1 MITIRDVARQAG
13 VSVATVSRVLNNSA
27 LVSQETRE
35 AVMKAVAQLGYR
47 PNANAQALATQVSD
61 TIGVVVMDVSDA
73 FFGAL
78 VKAVDTVAQQHQ
90 KYVLIGNSYHEA
102 EKERHAIE
110 VLIRQRCNALI
121 VHSKALSD
129 EELAGFMEQIPGMVL
144 INRVVPGYVHRCD
157 SLD

>member
-27 LVSQETRE
+27 LVSPDTRE
-35 AVMKAVAQLGYR
+35 NVMKAVTQLGYR

-110 VLIRQRCNALI
+110 VLIRQRCSSIPKPSAMK
-121 VHSKALSD
+121 S
-129 EELAGFMEQIPGMVL
+129 LATLWSIFRGW
-144 INRVVPGYVHRCD
+144 C
-157 SLD
+157 

>member
-1 MITIRDVARQAG
+1 MSPARAG
-13 VSVATVSRVLNNSA
+13 VSVTTVSRVLNNSA
-27 LVSQETRE
+27 LVSPDTRDV
-35 AVMKAVAQLGYR
+35 VMKAVTQLGYR

-102 EKERHAIE
+102 EKASRHRGADPSALLGADRPFESAER
-110 VLIRQRCNALI
+110 
-121 VHSKALSD
+121 
-129 EELAGFMEQIPGMVL
+129 
-144 INRVVPGYVHRCD
+144 
-157 SLD
+157 